1 MSYYKN
7 TYRSTTAITMELIN
21 RYMLPVMALTMLLVL
36 TLGDYSGKIALDAK
50 NNYI

>member
-1 MSYYKN
+1 MRYYKH
-7 TYRSTTAITMELIN
+7 TYRSRTAITMELMK

-36 TLGDYSGKIALDAK
+36 TLGDYSGKIVLDVM